1 MEARRAYR
9 ARESRMPYAPD
20 LSGCALEDR
29 YELHAVIGEGAFGRV
44 YRARDRRLERI
55 VAVKLIKPWWAEDPA
70 WARSFEREARLLAR
84 VSDPGIVQIFDVGQ
98 AEEGLYYVSELV
110 AGESLAARLARGPLA
125 PWVAAEAAEQLCRAL
140 GRAHTAQI
148 VHRDVKPA
156 NILLAP
162 DGQVKVGD
170 FGVARL
176 AEGSS
181 DGAGATVVGTPRYM
195 APEQAR
201 GQATTPATDVYSAGI
216 VLYEMIA
223 GRPPFTERAPVEL
236 ALRHL
241 HDRPPALPA
250 GTPAA
255 LTEIICRALA
265 KSPGQRFTDGGEMA
279 SALAAARATDPQA
292 HQPSAPQARR
302 RSAPQARQRSAPD
315 VTPGPETRRAP
326 QHGPRRTHNPA
337 ARRRSIAAL
346 AAAFVLLAA
355 MLTAGLVL
363 GGAQRVRVPRLI
375 GLRRARSAPRA
386 RSLAVR
392 VSSTTRWSARPRGTA
407 IAQAPR
413 AGRRIDQGAILRVV
427 LSAGPPPVRVPQ
439 LAGLVVSDAQA
450 ALARVGLR
458 GRVRAIAAPGVPAG
472 AVTSQSPAPG
482 VRAARASTVVLNIA
496 ETPRWQPVATF
507 QGSGAP
513 TSTSFRIR
521 GPHWR
526 VVYTMSYEGT
536 CAFIVF
542 CSGPTAMVNG
552 PAGARAFDLSD
563 GGQQTE
569 SFASGGGRFTLSV
582 RPGSDSARW
591 TAWIQDWY

>member
-1 MEARRAYR
+1 
-9 ARESRMPYAPD
+9 MPYAPD

-29 YELHAVIGEGAFGRV
+29 YELLAVIGEGAFGRV

-70 WARSFEREARLLAR
+70 WARSFEREAQLLAR

-110 AGESLAARLARGPLA
+110 PGESLAARLARGPFA
-125 PWVAAEAAEQLCRAL
+125 PWAAAEVAEQLCRAL
-140 GRAHTAQI
+140 GRAHAAQI

-156 NILLAP
+156 NILLGP

-201 GQATTPATDVYSAGI
+201 GHATTPATDVYSAGI

-223 GRPPFTERAPVEL
+223 GQPPFTERAPVEL

-241 HDRPPALPA
+241 RDRPPALA
-250 GTPAA
+250 VGTPAVLA
-255 LTEIICRALA
+255 EVVCRALA
-265 KSPGQRFTDGGEMA
+265 KSPGRRFADGGEMA
-279 SALAAARATDPQA
+279 RALAAARAG
-292 HQPSAPQARR
+292 APQPAAVSRRTAPPGAVRPSHRR
-302 RSAPQARQRSAPD
+302 RSGPD
-315 VTPGPETRRAP
+315 AVAASQTRRAP
-326 QHGPRRTHNPA
+326 QRGPRRTHNPA
-337 ARRRSIAAL
+337 GRRRRIAAL
-346 AAAFVLLAA
+346 TAVFVLLAA

-363 GGAQRVRVPRLI
+363 SGGQRVRVPSLI
-375 GLRRARSAPRA
+375 GLRRAGIEHRA
-386 RSLAVR
+386 RALPVR
-392 VSSTTRWSARPRGTA
+392 VSYTTRWSARPRGTA

-413 AGRRIDQGAILRVV
+413 VGRGIDQGASLRVV

-439 LAGLVVSDAQA
+439 LAGLLVSDAQA

-458 GRVRAIAAPGVPAG
+458 SLIRAIAAPGEPAG

-482 VRAARASTVVLNIA
+482 VWAARSHAVLVDVVKTLH
-496 ETPRWQPVATF
+496 WQAVATVHS
-507 QGSGAP
+507 SGAP
-513 TSTSFRIR
+513 TTASFRIR

-526 VVYTMSYEGT
+526 VVYTMSYQGT
-536 CAFIVF
+536 CTFIIF
-542 CSGPTAMVNG
+542 CSGPSATVDG
-552 PAGARAFDLSD
+552 PTGARSFDLSD
-563 GGQQTE
+563 GGRQTE
-569 SFASGGGRFTLSV
+569 SFAPGSGRFTLSV
-582 RPGSDSARW
+582 HPGSDSARW